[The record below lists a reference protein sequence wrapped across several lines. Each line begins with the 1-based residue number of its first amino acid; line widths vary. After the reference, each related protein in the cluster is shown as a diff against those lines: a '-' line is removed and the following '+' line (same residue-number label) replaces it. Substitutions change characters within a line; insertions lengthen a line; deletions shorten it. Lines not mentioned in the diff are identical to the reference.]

1 MNESPRRIQDGLR
14 FLGERLLGGMWL
26 WQAPSLTVGIS
37 SFAASGGGD
46 LRSEDRP
53 LRATAT
59 EDDSA
64 QRRLTTRAIFTFLF
78 GALGILIAVYL
89 VTRLKGLLLLLLV
102 SVFVSF
108 ALEPAVNFL
117 AQRGWRRGAATGLVF
132 LLAFVA
138 SVVSLFVVGRLIVD
152 QVTGLI
158 DRAPAIVDNIVGFLN
173 DNFDLNIE
181 SGNLRDQLTSA
192 DSPLR
197 RFAENLAGSALT
209 LTLSAVSVIFN
220 FFAVVLFS
228 FYLTADGPKVRR
240 TICSFLPPR
249 RQVEFLEGWEIAI
262 EKTGV
267 YLYSR
272 ALLAVIAAT
281 LMSIFLAII
290 GVPYAVALGLWM
302 GVTSQFIPTVGT
314 YIGGAL
320 PLLVALTEGPLE
332 AAMTLAFI
340 LIYQQVENYFL
351 SPRIT
356 ARTMQL
362 HPAVAFGTVIAGAS
376 VLGGIGALLALPAAA
391 IVQAIGSTYMRRHEV
406 VRSELLDEEVEETT
420 DVKRRATRW
429 RLWGRGEEGDSTPP
443 RADGPG

>member
-1 MNESPRRIQDGLR
+1 MW
-14 FLGERLLGGMWL
+14 LGGV
-26 WQAPSLTVGIS
+26 PSLTVGIS
-37 SFAASGGGD
+37 SLRQEEGGD
-46 LRSEDRP
+46 LRSEDRS
-53 LRATAT
+53 LRATATT

-64 QRRLTTRAIFTFLF
+64 QRRLITRGVFTFLF
-78 GALGILIAVYL
+78 GALGLIIVVYL
-89 VTRLKGLLLLLLV
+89 VTRLKGLLLILLV
-102 SVFVSF
+102 SVFISF

-173 DNFDLNIE
+173 DNFGLNIE
-181 SGNLRDQLTSA
+181 SGSLRDQLTSA

-197 RFAENLAGSALT
+197 RFAQNLAGSALT
-209 LTLSAVSVIFN
+209 LTLSAVAVIFN
-220 FFAVVLFS
+220 FFTIVLFS
-228 FYLTADGPKVRR
+228 FYLTADGPKMRR

-272 ALLAVIAAT
+272 ALLAVISAT

-320 PLLVALTEGPLE
+320 PLLVALTEGPVE
-332 AAMTLAFI
+332 AGSTLAFV
-340 LIYQQVENYFL
+340 LVYQQVENYVL

-376 VLGGIGALLALPAAA
+376 ILGGIGALLALPAAA
-391 IVQAIGSTYMRRHEV
+391 IIQAIGSTYMRRHEV
-406 VRSELLDEEVEETT
+406 VRSELLDETHDEAPAEET
-420 DVKRRATRW
+420 RRAVRW
-429 RLWGRGEEGDSTPP
+429 RLWNRDKEAVSAPAPTKEPRG
-443 RADGPG
+443 

>member
-1 MNESPRRIQDGLR
+1 MRQE
-14 FLGERLLGGMWL
+14 E
-26 WQAPSLTVGIS
+26 
-37 SFAASGGGD
+37 GGD

-64 QRRLTTRAIFTFLF
+64 QRRLITRAIFTFLF
-78 GALGILIAVYL
+78 GTLGLIIVVYL
-89 VTRLKGLLLLLLV
+89 VTRLKGLLLILLV
-102 SVFVSF
+102 SVFISF

-158 DRAPAIVDNIVGFLN
+158 DQAPAIVDNIVGFLN

-181 SGNLRDQLTSA
+181 SGSLRDQLTSA

-197 RFAENLAGSALT
+197 RFAQSLAGSALT
-209 LTLSAVSVIFN
+209 LTLSAVAVIFN
-220 FFAVVLFS
+220 FFTVVLFS

-320 PLLVALTEGPLE
+320 PLLVALTEGPVE
-332 AAMTLAFI
+332 AGLTLAFI
-340 LIYQQVENYFL
+340 LVYQQVENYLL

-376 VLGGIGALLALPAAA
+376 ILGGIGALLALPAAA
-391 IVQAIGSTYMRRHEV
+391 IIQAIGSTYMRRHEV
-406 VRSELLDEEVEETT
+406 VRSELLDETDEGPAEET
-420 DVKRRATRW
+420 KRAVRW
-429 RLWGRGEEGDSTPP
+429 RFWNRAREAVSTPP
-443 RADGPG
+443 QDGGPG

>member
-1 MNESPRRIQDGLR
+1 MGPLPYVEA
-14 FLGERLLGGMWL
+14 LGSRPGRHRL
-26 WQAPSLTVGIS
+26 
-37 SFAASGGGD
+37 
-46 LRSEDRP
+46 
-53 LRATAT
+53 AT
-59 EDDSA
+59 EQRLPAGSSGEDDPA
-64 QRRLTTRAIFTFLF
+64 QRRLVTRAIFTFLF
-78 GALGILIAVYL
+78 GALGLIVAVYL
-89 VTRLKGLLLLLLV
+89 VTRLKGLLLILLV

-132 LLAFVA
+132 LLAFAA
-138 SVVSLFVVGRLIVD
+138 SVVALFVVGRLIVD

-158 DRAPAIVDNIVGFLN
+158 DRSPEIVSNVVGFLN
-173 DNFDLNIE
+173 DNFGLNIE
-181 SGNLRDQLTSA
+181 SGSLQDQLTSS

-197 RFAENLAGSALT
+197 RFAQNLAGSALT
-209 LTLSAVSVIFN
+209 LTISAVAVIFN
-220 FFAVVLFS
+220 FFTVVLFS

-281 LMSIFLAII
+281 LMSVFLAII

-302 GVTSQFIPTVGT
+302 GITSQFIPTVGT

-320 PLLVALTEGPLE
+320 PLLVALTEGPV
-332 AAMTLAFI
+332 AAGLTLAFV
-340 LIYQQVENYFL
+340 LVYQQIENYVL

-376 VLGGIGALLALPAAA
+376 ILGGIGALLALPAAA
-391 IVQAIGSTYMRRHEV
+391 IIQAIGSTYFRRHEV
-406 VRSELLDEEVEETT
+406 VRSELVDESELQEPPEET
-420 DVKRRATRW
+420 RRAVR
-429 RLWGRGEEGDSTPP
+429 RRFWGRDKEAVSTPRHESGRSEGAP
-443 RADGPG
+443 R

>member
-1 MNESPRRIQDGLR
+1 
-14 FLGERLLGGMWL
+14 MWL
-26 WQAPSLTVGIS
+26 AGGPSLTVGL
-37 SFAASGGGD
+37 GLEQGEGGD
-46 LRSEDRP
+46 TRSEDRP
-53 LRATAT
+53 LRATAAR

-64 QRRLTTRAIFTFLF
+64 QRRLITRAVFTFLL
-78 GALGILIAVYL
+78 GALGLIIAVYL
-89 VTRLKGLLLLLLV
+89 VTRLKGLLLILLV
-102 SVFVSF
+102 SVFISF

-173 DNFDLNIE
+173 DNFGLNIE
-181 SGNLRDQLTSA
+181 SGSLRDQLTSA

-197 RFAENLAGSALT
+197 RFAQNLAGSALT
-209 LTLSAVSVIFN
+209 LTLSAVAVIFN
-220 FFAVVLFS
+220 FFTIVLFS

-272 ALLAVIAAT
+272 ALLAIIAAT
-281 LMSIFLAII
+281 LMSIFLAVI

-320 PLLVALTEGPLE
+320 PLLVALTEGPVE
-332 AAMTLAFI
+332 AGLTLAFV
-340 LIYQQVENYFL
+340 LVYQQIENYVL

-376 VLGGIGALLALPAAA
+376 ILGGIGALLALPAAA
-391 IVQAIGSTYMRRHEV
+391 IIQAIGSTYMRRHEV
-406 VRSELLDEEVEETT
+406 VRSELLEESDDEGPAEETS
-420 DVKRRATRW
+420 RAVRW
-429 RLWGRGEEGDSTPP
+429 RFWNRDKEAVSTPP
-443 RADGPG
+443 QDSGTA

>member
-1 MNESPRRIQDGLR
+1 M
-14 FLGERLLGGMWL
+14 
-26 WQAPSLTVGIS
+26 
-37 SFAASGGGD
+37 
-46 LRSEDRP
+46 
-53 LRATAT
+53 
-59 EDDSA
+59 
-64 QRRLTTRAIFTFLF
+64 
-78 GALGILIAVYL
+78 
-89 VTRLKGLLLLLLV
+89 TRLKGLLLILLV
-102 SVFVSF
+102 SVFISF

-158 DRAPAIVDNIVGFLN
+158 DRAPAIVDNVVSFLN
-173 DNFDLNIE
+173 DSLGLNIE
-181 SGNLRDQLTSA
+181 SGSLGDQLTSA

-197 RFAENLAGSALT
+197 RFAQNLAGSALT
-209 LTLSAVSVIFN
+209 LTLSAVAVIFN
-220 FFAVVLFS
+220 FFTVVLFA

-281 LMSIFLAII
+281 LMSIFLGIV

-320 PLLVALTEGPLE
+320 PLLVALTEGPVE
-332 AAMTLAFI
+332 AGLTLAFV
-340 LIYQQVENYFL
+340 LVYQQIENYVL

-376 VLGGIGALLALPAAA
+376 ILGGIGALLALPAAA
-391 IVQAIGSTYMRRHEV
+391 IIQAIGSTYMRRHEV
-406 VRSELLDEEVEETT
+406 VRSELLDEMHDESPITET
-420 DVKRRATRW
+420 RRAVRW
-429 RLWGRGEEGDSTPP
+429 RFWDRDREAVSAPAPEKEP
-443 RADGPG
+443 RS